1 MLFLEFNRLGIG
13 IKVGVVLEVCVDR
26 FFLFLLTL
34 QLKLFFCELDGSFL
48 SRHFPFL
55 GLGALLAFRA
65 LNDRLFLLSF
75 LALTFDNF
83 SFALCPFNR
92 LSTFFV
98 WCHGGI
104 LGCFISL
111 GIFFLFTKSLLLS
124 LDFLFAEL
132 IDINVRFL
140 VLRSGRVFVGHVHR
154 AGRFGRRRVFF
165 VSQNDGLLMT
175 EVANLFLLGQVLK
188 HAAPVDETATARIS
202 HEAGGK
208 QRQRNLTQP
217 GRHINLSNLNY

>member
-1 MLFLEFNRLGIG
+1 MEFHRLGIG

-26 FFLFLLTL
+26 FFLLLLTL

-48 SRHFPFL
+48 SRHFSFL
-55 GLGALLAFRA
+55 RLGALLAFRA

-104 LGCFISL
+104 LG
-111 GIFFLFTKSLLLS
+111 
-124 LDFLFAEL
+124 
-132 IDINVRFL
+132 
-140 VLRSGRVFVGHVHR
+140 
-154 AGRFGRRRVFF
+154 
-165 VSQNDGLLMT
+165 
-175 EVANLFLLGQVLK
+175 
-188 HAAPVDETATARIS
+188 
-202 HEAGGK
+202 
-208 QRQRNLTQP
+208 
-217 GRHINLSNLNY
+217 